1 MASWFTGRRT
11 RKALGGF
18 GRAFPI
24 DLDLLEL
31 KGTTCFEGELVIAV
45 FVVADGAEHGELG
58 WEAAG
63 TILADE
69 APKCATSGDGLNLVK
84 PTLGRGETGRR
95 TRCGDVTLLFNGY
108 PLEGITAEVDVVLE
122 GALLGS

>member
-11 RKALGGF
+11 RKELGGF

-31 KGTTCFEGELVIAV
+31 KGTTCFEGELFIAL
-45 FVVADGAEHGELG
+45 FVAADGAERGELG

-95 TRCGDVTLLFNGY
+95 TWCGDVTLLFNGY
-108 PLEGITAEVDVVLE
+108 PLEGITAEVNVVLE